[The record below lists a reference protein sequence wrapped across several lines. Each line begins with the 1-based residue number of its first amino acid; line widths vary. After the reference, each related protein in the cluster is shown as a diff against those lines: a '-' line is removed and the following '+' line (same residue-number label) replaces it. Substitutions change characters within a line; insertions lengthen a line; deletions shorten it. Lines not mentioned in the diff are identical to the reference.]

1 MPQMF
6 DWIFYAI
13 VVLPPVFLVWD
24 WFRNRAAPVG
34 QMKGTGSGMAG
45 STMTRPSSSAV
56 PRVTAASTTVIG
68 SGAGPLDP
76 VGMPA
81 ETTAQRDANTG
92 TTR

>member
-6 DWIFYAI
+6 DWIFFAI
-13 VVLPPVFLVWD
+13 ILPPPIFLLWD
-24 WFRNRAAPVG
+24 LLRNRAAPVK
-34 QMKGTGSGMAG
+34 QTIGTGSGMAG
-45 STMTRPSSSAV
+45 SAMTRPST
-56 PRVTAASTTVIG
+56 TAIG
-68 SGAGPLDP
+68 SGAGTLDP